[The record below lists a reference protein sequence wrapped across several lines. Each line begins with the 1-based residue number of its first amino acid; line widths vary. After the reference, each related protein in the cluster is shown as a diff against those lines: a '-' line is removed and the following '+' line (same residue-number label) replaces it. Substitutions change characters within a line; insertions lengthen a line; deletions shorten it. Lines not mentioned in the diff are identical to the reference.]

1 MEKSTTLT
9 FENELRVSM
18 FNVLAVQT
26 NSITMHNDPN
36 QPNKKHK
43 SSLKTVRNQKLQ
55 SEYNY
60 QRFF

>member
-36 QPNKKHK
+36 QPNKTHK
-43 SSLKTVRNQKLQ
+43 SSL
-55 SEYNY
+55 
-60 QRFF
+60 